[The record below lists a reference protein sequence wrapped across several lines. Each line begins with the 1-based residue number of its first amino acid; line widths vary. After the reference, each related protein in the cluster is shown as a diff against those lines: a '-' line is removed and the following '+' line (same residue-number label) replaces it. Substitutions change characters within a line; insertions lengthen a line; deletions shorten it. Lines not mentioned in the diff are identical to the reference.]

1 MRLSSF
7 SKKTRSVTGLLTL
20 KKVCLTRTI
29 FYTYYMI
36 FAMRLHFQKND
47 LIGTNPKFLE
57 DQTMNYVMN
66 LLPFLIDFNKN
77 FLINILNKSH

>member
-47 LIGTNPKFLE
+47 LIGTNPKVLE
-57 DQTMNYVMN
+57 DQTMKYVMN

-77 FLINILNKSH
+77 

>member
-20 KKVCLTRTI
+20 KKVCLPRTI

-57 DQTMNYVMN
+57 DQTMKYVMN